1 MNRMVCRS
9 QGFTLLEVLIALTI
23 LAFSSLA
30 VLRQTGQSLSQ
41 LQQLEEKN
49 IAMTI
54 VESRIAEF
62 SIAQTWP
69 VTGRSSKVVAVA
81 NRQWNVHSEVSST
94 SDPWLRKIEV
104 WVVHK
109 ESSEQDSPI
118 ATLTAYKGRY

>member
-1 MNRMVCRS
+1 MNRILPRS

-23 LAFSSLA
+23 LAISSLA

-49 IAMTI
+49 IAIYI

-62 SIAQTWP
+62 SISQIWP
-69 VTGRSSKVVAVA
+69 ETGRSSKVVTVA
-81 NRQWNVHSEVSST
+81 GRQWNVNSEISST
-94 SDPWLRKIEV
+94 SDPWLRKIDV

-109 ESSEQDSPI
+109 ESNDQDSPV
-118 ATLTAYKGRY
+118 AALTFYKGRY